1 MSDRPS
7 TRPEPAPTRPDLR
20 LPARAAVGALRGYWY
35 QMLYTVERWLDLD
48 ERDLLFVEGNED
60 IDRIGTIDGLER
72 LDCRIFEEQVKFRSS
87 RLDSSTVEPQVFHF
101 LRAFAENHRHRRAF
115 RGILRSNATVAARPR
130 KPFLRWVAAHDV
142 TAENIRD
149 ELEKRVPEEAKDA
162 LRYVLD
168 NQLLDLFMQSVEW
181 ATAAPGPDNLER
193 SLRERR

>member
-72 LDCRIFEEQVKFRSS
+72 LDCRIFEEQV
-87 RLDSSTVEPQVFHF
+87 
-101 LRAFAENHRHRRAF
+101 
-115 RGILRSNATVAARPR
+115 
-130 KPFLRWVAAHDV
+130 
-142 TAENIRD
+142 
-149 ELEKRVPEEAKDA
+149 
-162 LRYVLD
+162 
-168 NQLLDLFMQSVEW
+168 
-181 ATAAPGPDNLER
+181 
-193 SLRERR
+193 